1 MPEVRGIRDYNRIR
15 RFLEHIYLYGFF
27 SREDF
32 ERFGIGSAKDY
43 DFGSALIRSIFPD
56 SNQDAL
62 WLAGRKYPR
71 ISRSYKRSGEERMS
85 SSFLLHTMDETEE
98 LPELLYL
105 LSFLRAGKCSIDDL
119 TRELELHFAP
129 EDTSKYSTVRRRVL
143 ELADAGYVHKAGKLF
158 SLSADCLTA
167 LSDTELYQFYDYVCF
182 CGGVTYPRVAGSYL
196 LRSVKRELLR
206 RGLRVPAEAPFLLRH
221 SVSANVFD
229 EEMLYQ
235 LLDLMAEG
243 RTASFTLQIP
253 GHSPEAVEALP
264 VALRADTRLGRWYL
278 LAWDVERKAPM
289 LRRIRDLSRVKRGDQ
304 ADASTQHDAVEA
316 TRKAF
321 AASLCSGVPAGETAV
336 TIRAKLSFESFPAMR
351 AQFLREL
358 RIGAVTQ
365 EEDGEYYT
373 AVLNDSLELLPLL
386 RAYSPWLKLL
396 PGQHGLEDR
405 LREDLRAMRGELEE
419 RT

>member
-1 MPEVRGIRDYNRIR
+1 MPEIRGIRDYNRIR

-56 SNQDAL
+56 SDQDAL
-62 WLAGRKYPR
+62 WLAGRKYLR

-85 SSFLLHTMDETEE
+85 SSFLLHTLDEREE

-105 LSFLRAGKCSIDDL
+105 LSFLRAGECSADDL

-143 ELADAGYVHKAGKLF
+143 ELTEAGYVRKAGKRF
-158 SLSADCLTA
+158 SLSEDCLAA
-167 LSDTELYQFYDYVCF
+167 LPDTELYQLYDYVCF
-182 CGGVTYPRVAGSYL
+182 CSGVTYPRVAGSYL
-196 LRSVKRELLR
+196 CRSVRRELLR
-206 RGLRVPAEAPFLLRH
+206 RGLRVPEETPFLLRH

-235 LLDLMAEG
+235 LLDLMSEG
-243 RTASFTLQIP
+243 RAASFTLHIP
-253 GHSPEAVEALP
+253 DRPPETVEALP

-278 LAWDVERKAPM
+278 LAWDTERKAPM
-289 LRRIRDLSRVKRGDQ
+289 LRRVRDLHRIRRGGQ
-304 ADASTQHDAVEA
+304 EGASARSSAAEETRRSFADA
-316 TRKAF
+316 
-321 AASLCSGVPAGETAV
+321 LCSGVPAGEDAV
-336 TIRAKLSFESFPAMR
+336 TVRAELRFASFPAMR

-358 RIGAVTQ
+358 RIGTVTQ

-373 AVLNDSLELLPLL
+373 AVLNDPLELLPLL

-405 LREDLRAMRGELEE
+405 LREDLRAMRGELED
-419 RT
+419 RP